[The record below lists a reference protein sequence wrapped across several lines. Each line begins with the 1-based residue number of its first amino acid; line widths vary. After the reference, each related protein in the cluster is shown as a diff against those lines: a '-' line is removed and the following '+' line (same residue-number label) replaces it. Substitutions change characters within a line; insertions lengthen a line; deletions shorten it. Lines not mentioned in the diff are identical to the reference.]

1 MDENNKNYFYTQLAD
16 FYFLKLSPNDDL
28 RTNLEKFCTAQN
40 ITSGGI
46 ISSVGSLSQVNL
58 RKANSNSF
66 YEQKT
71 PHEVLSLSG
80 LISNQGIHVHAMVA
94 NKEAQVFGGH
104 LCQGNLVFTT
114 IELVIAVFP
123 EIHFLRE
130 FDSSTGYKELL
141 FKKLR

>member
-1 MDENNKNYFYTQLAD
+1 MDDSNKNHFYTQSAH
-16 FYFLKLSPNDDL
+16 FHFLKLAPNDDL
-28 RTNLEKFCTAQN
+28 RNSLEQFCITQN
-40 ITSGGI
+40 IMSGGI
-46 ISSVGSLSQVNL
+46 ISSVGSFRQVNL

-66 YEQKT
+66 YEKKT

-80 LISNQGIHVHAMVA
+80 LISNKGIHVHAMVA
-94 NKEAQVFGGH
+94 DEEARVFGGH
-104 LCQGNLVFTT
+104 LSQGNLVFTT

-141 FKKLR
+141 IKKLR